1 MSSMPSSCRRNSDWM
16 ASHSAGSAL
25 AMVCESGNIRREVPE
40 RTKILSEAFDHRT
53 VFGDGEVREAQFFE
67 PGEARFAPFQHR
79 DCRGAARDEAAL
91 RLHGDRLQ
99 AARAAAGARIED
111 VAVALAVHLDEAL
124 VIAAG
129 GDGAGHDG
137 NRREQLVPAPRMLD
151 AHAPRRAARL

>member
-53 VFGDGEVREAQFFE
+53 VFGDGDVRHAQFFE
-67 PGEARFAPFQHR
+67 PGEPRLAALEHR
-79 DCRGAARDEAAL
+79 DRRRAARDEAAL
-91 RLHGDRLQ
+91 RLHGHRLQ
-99 AARAAAGARIED
+99 AVRAEARTRIED
-111 VAVALAVHLDEAL
+111 VAVAHAIHLDEAL

-129 GDGAGHDG
+129 GNGARH
-137 NRREQLVPAPRMLD
+137 
-151 AHAPRRAARL
+151 